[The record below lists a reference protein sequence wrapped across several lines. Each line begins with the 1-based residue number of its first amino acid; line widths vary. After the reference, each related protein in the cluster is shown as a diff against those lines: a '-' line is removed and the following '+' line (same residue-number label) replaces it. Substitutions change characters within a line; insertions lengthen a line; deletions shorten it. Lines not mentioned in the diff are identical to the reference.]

1 MVASTKA
8 KVCARPLTPGGFTT
22 MVVVF
27 VRSCELF
34 VWSHKYVFE
43 VLQSDL

>member
-8 KVCARPLTPGGFTT
+8 KVCARPLTPGGFTI

-27 VRSCELF
+27 VGSYVLF